1 MKPFQR
7 LILPALLLAPLAA
20 QGSILPYLP
29 KDTIAAAS
37 LPDLPTSLAEFQTM
51 PLAKMWAEPDVQAF
65 VGDLVTM
72 MRKEVDKALAQAREQ
87 HKNGALPI
95 DPDAVMNLR
104 MQGFTAAITKLDL
117 GMGEFGPQPDV
128 GLMLHFDFGATAPT
142 WMSLLELGMTQLEAV
157 AGGQLTRSE
166 SKVGETRIVSF
177 APPEES
183 GVTMGLH
190 IAMLGQGIL
199 VGSLLDEVNATVAA
213 MAAKTPLLG
222 AAPAYATSLGS
233 LDAKGSYME
242 LYLRPSRIV
251 DFAMSAIGIAVDM
264 GQTGNLELAGV
275 ERAVKAMGLRDLGPM
290 AVASRFV
297 DGKSMSRAITA
308 TAEGDTPAAASTA
321 ATKTVDMAFLKWV
334 PKDAVG
340 FASSTLDVGWYYD
353 TMMRGI
359 DAYDP
364 EEGKKARERIAA
376 MEEQIG
382 FKLRDDLV
390 GSLGDHYVYWSLPQG
405 SINTPPEAT
414 LLVKVTDE
422 KRLVKALK
430 AMAELSNGRFEIEEG
445 EKRGILAYQ
454 VRFNLDDLEGLGGM
468 NPLEAYQPTFAFKN
482 GYMVACF
489 SPSDVK
495 RAFTRLDRKEDE
507 PKGDIRG
514 SKEFASIAASMPQGV
529 TSIGYTDWKSLFES
543 YYQMATGVLGFI
555 PMSEDVPLDMAQ
567 IPDSATLTK
576 HLFPT
581 VSHKRVDAKGTH
593 TMTTGPFGPEV
604 YVLGIAAAAAVGVF
618 VGVSGGF

>member
-1 MKPFQR
+1 MKPIHR
-7 LILPALLLAPLAA
+7 LLLPALMLAPLAA

-37 LPDLPTSLAEFQTM
+37 MSDVPTSLAEFQAM

-65 VGDLVTM
+65 VGDLVAM
-72 MRKEVDKALAQAREQ
+72 ARKEIDKALVQAREQ
-87 HKNGALPI
+87 HKQGALPV

-104 MQGFTAAITKLDL
+104 MQGFTAAITKLGL
-117 GMGEFGPQPDV
+117 GMGDFGPQPDV
-128 GLMLHFDFGATAPT
+128 GLMLHLDFGATAPT
-142 WMSLLELGMTQLEAV
+142 WMTLVELGLKQLEER
-157 AGGQLTRSE
+157 AGGQLERSE
-166 SKVGETRIVSF
+166 SKAGETRIVSF
-177 APPEES
+177 TPPPEA
-183 GVTMGLH
+183 GVEMGLH
-190 IAMLGQGIL
+190 IAMLGQGIV
-199 VGSLLDEVNATVAA
+199 VGTLLDEVNATVAA
-213 MAAKTPLLG
+213 MTAKKPALG
-222 AAPAYATSLGS
+222 ASPAFAASLGS
-233 LDAKGSYME
+233 LDATGAEIE

-251 DFAMSAIGIAVDM
+251 DFAMAAIGVGVEM
-264 GQTGNLELAGV
+264 GQTGNLEIAGV
-275 ERAVKAMGLRDLGPM
+275 ERAMKAMGLRDLGPM
-290 AVASRFV
+290 ARTTSFG
-297 DGKSMSRAITA
+297 DGKATTRAITA
-308 TAEGDTPAAASTA
+308 PAEGEAPAATA
-321 ATKTVDMAFLKWV
+321 TNATKTVDMSFLKWV

-340 FASSTLDVGWYYD
+340 FASSTLDVAWYYD
-353 TMMRGI
+353 SLMRGI
-359 DAYDP
+359 DAYDA
-364 EEGKKARERIAA
+364 EQGKKARERIAA

-430 AMAELSNGRFEIEEG
+430 ALAQMSDGRFEIEEA

-529 TSIGYTDWKSLFES
+529 TSIGYTDWKSQFES
-543 YYQMATGVLGFI
+543 WYQMATGVLGFI

-581 VSHKRVDAKGTH
+581 VSYKRVDGKGTH
-593 TMTTGPFGPEV
+593 TTATGPFGDEI
-604 YVLGIAAAAAVGVF
+604 YVLGVAAAVAVGIF
-618 VGVSGGF
+618 VGASGGF

>member
-1 MKPFQR
+1 MKLFQR

-37 LPDLPTSLAEFQTM
+37 MPDMPTSLAEFQTM

-65 VGDLVTM
+65 VGDLVAM

-87 HKNGALPI
+87 HKQGALPV

-104 MQGFTAAITKLDL
+104 MQGFTAAITKLDI
-117 GMGEFGPQPDV
+117 GMGDLGPQPDI

-142 WMSLLELGMTQLEAV
+142 WMTLLDLGLQQLEARTD
-157 AGGQLTRSE
+157 GQLTRSE
-166 SKVGETRIVSF
+166 SKVGETRVVSF

-183 GVTMGLH
+183 GVKFGLH

-199 VGSLLDEVNATVAA
+199 VGSLLDEVNATVTA
-213 MAAKTPLLG
+213 MTAKTPVLG
-222 AAPAYATSLGS
+222 AAPAFTTSLGS
-233 LDAKGSYME
+233 LDAKGAEIE

-251 DFAMSAIGIAVDM
+251 DFAMAALGVGVEM
-264 GQTGNLELAGV
+264 GQTGDLELAGV
-275 ERAVKAMGLRDLGPM
+275 ERAVKAMGLRDIGPM
-290 AVASRFV
+290 ARTTSFG
-297 DGKSMSRAITA
+297 DGKAVSRAVTA
-308 TAEGDTPAAASTA
+308 TAEGEAAAAAATN
-321 ATKTVDMAFLKWV
+321 ATKTVDMSFLKWV

-353 TMMRGI
+353 ALMRGI

-364 EEGKKARERIAA
+364 EQGKKARERIAA
-376 MEEQIG
+376 MEERIG

-430 AMAELSNGRFEIEEG
+430 ALAELSNGRFEIEEG

-454 VRFNLDDLEGLGGM
+454 VRFSLDDFEGLGGM

-529 TSIGYTDWKSLFES
+529 TSIGYTDWKSQFES
-543 YYQMATGVLGFI
+543 WYQMATGVLGFI

-581 VSHKRVDAKGTH
+581 VSYKRVDGKGTH
-593 TMTTGPFGPEV
+593 TTATGPFGDEIF
-604 YVLGIAAAAAVGVF
+604 VLGIAAGAAVGLF
-618 VGVSGGF
+618 VGASGGF